1 MRMLKDFLRFW
12 VRISFGTL
20 FWIVAVQMAWA
31 MLLLFWIL
39 AYVRRH
45 AAMAAPGAGLFGW
58 GLGFLA
64 LLILG
69 VNILVIHYI
78 HQAAHNRVVKDFVS
92 RVSHDLRSPLASVKL
107 HLETLLKREVGPD
120 QARECLEAAWQDLGR
135 LETRIESVLMAAR
148 LERRKVRI
156 ETRPVDLGEFVTHYL
171 ARKRET
177 VVRSG
182 GRLEAGLLPALWVQ
196 ADPALL
202 EKVMDNLVDNALG
215 HCPPGVR
222 IQVALAPKGHLA
234 QLTVADDGPGIAA
247 GDRRKIFRLFYR
259 AAAARGHGTGLGLFI
274 VASLVKAHGGR
285 VWVESPG
292 AGSRFQVALPLE
304 ESGAVPQ

>member
-1 MRMLKDFLRFW
+1 MLKDFLRFW
-12 VRISFGTL
+12 VRISFGSL

-39 AYVRRH
+39 AYLRRH
-45 AAMAAPGAGLFGW
+45 AAVAAPGAGLFGW

-64 LLILG
+64 LMILG
-69 VNILVIHYI
+69 VNILVIHYA
-78 HQAAHNRVVKDFVS
+78 QQTAQNRVVKDFVS

-107 HLETLLKREVGPD
+107 HLETLLMRAIGPE

-135 LETRIESVLMAAR
+135 LEARIESVLLAAR
-148 LERRKVRI
+148 LERRKLRI
-156 ETRPVDLGEFVTHYL
+156 EAHPVDLGDFLARYL

-182 GRLEAGLLPALWVQ
+182 GRLEAGPLPALPVQ

-202 EKVMDNLVDNALG
+202 EKIMDNLVDNALG

-222 IQVALAPKGHLA
+222 IRVELARKGRLA
-234 QLTVADDGPGIAA
+234 QLTVADDGPGIAP
-247 GDRRKIFRLFYR
+247 GDRRRIFRLFYR

-274 VASLVKAHGGR
+274 VASLVKAHGGQA
-285 VWVESPG
+285 WVDSPG
-292 AGSRFQVALPLE
+292 AGSSFQVVLPLG
-304 ESGAVPQ
+304 ESGGRQP